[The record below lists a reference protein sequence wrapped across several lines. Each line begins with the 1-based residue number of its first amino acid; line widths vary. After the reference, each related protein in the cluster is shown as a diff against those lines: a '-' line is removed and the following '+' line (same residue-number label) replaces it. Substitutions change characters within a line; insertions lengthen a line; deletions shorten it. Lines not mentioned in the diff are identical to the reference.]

1 LTRQKL
7 IIILYLSSMY
17 IEAGRAERPV
27 EGQDRLVLLEDL
39 GRFAVFD
46 GAANAI
52 ASSLAAKIF
61 CEQSAGD
68 SLREVFER
76 IQGSI
81 MEYQDNLSEAYKYMR
96 GLILTTGT
104 ALEIGTDT
112 NDLGFAHAGDSAMC
126 MFDFETRMLSG
137 VTRQD
142 VIGHRA
148 DTDNF
153 LGSPR
158 HILTQYGK
166 IAAPEH
172 VALALFS
179 DGVGD
184 KANPEGAITD
194 GQMAEILGAELSCD
208 EKAEQ
213 IIEASSINDD
223 RAVIV
228 VERKP

>member
-1 LTRQKL
+1 
-7 IIILYLSSMY
+7 MY
-17 IEAGRAERPV
+17 IEVGKAERPLKT
-27 EGQDRLVLLEDL
+27 EGHDRLVLLEDL

-46 GAANAI
+46 GAGNAI

-61 CEQSAGD
+61 RDEHRQPTLPG
-68 SLREVFER
+68 LRQVFER
-76 IQGSI
+76 IQSGL
-81 MEYQDNLSEAYKYMR
+81 MDYQDQLSEEYRYMR
-96 GLILTTGT
+96 GLVLTTGT
-104 ALEIGTDT
+104 ALGIKADAGNIE
-112 NDLGFAHAGDSAMC
+112 FAHAGDSAMY
-126 MFDFETRMLSG
+126 MFDFGARKLSG
-137 VTRQD
+137 ITRQD

-158 HILTQYGK
+158 HIMTQYGD
-166 IAAPEH
+166 IAVPEH

-184 KANPEGAITD
+184 KANPVGAVSE

-213 IIEASSINDD
+213 ILEASSINDD

-228 VERKP
+228 VERRT

>member
-1 LTRQKL
+1 
-7 IIILYLSSMY
+7 MY
-17 IEAGRAERPV
+17 IEAGKAERPV

-46 GAANAI
+46 GAGNAI
-52 ASSLAAKIF
+52 ASSLAAKVF
-61 CEQSAGD
+61 REQQEGV
-68 SLREVFER
+68 SLPSLGEVFER
-76 IQGSI
+76 VQEGL
-81 MEYQDNLSEAYKYMR
+81 MEYQDNLSEAYKYLR
-96 GLILTTGT
+96 GFILTTGT
-104 ALEIGTDT
+104 ALGIGTDT
-112 NDLGFAHAGDSAMC
+112 SDLEFAHAGDSAMC
-126 MFDFETRMLSG
+126 MFDFEARRLSG

-148 DTDNF
+148 DVDNF

-158 HILTQYGK
+158 HILTQYGSVT
-166 IAAPEH
+166 APEH

-184 KANPEGAITD
+184 KANPEGAVTE
-194 GQMAEILGAELSCD
+194 GQMVEILGAELSCD